1 MEVGFIKMINEIYL
15 DEKLIKNMRKYF
27 LQNNFISFE
36 NFFNHDIKKIQKDF
50 LKQKFYEEDYFR

>member
-36 NFFNHDIKKIQKDF
+36 NFFK
-50 LKQKFYEEDYFR
+50 L